1 MKYDMTTFFKDG
13 FYTGDVDIN
22 VQIFDDVKFPSID
35 YNPEDLKLPD
45 NCKQEIKKVQEQLEE
60 VISETYPKFE
70 LTEEPGL
77 WNGVTKENN
86 EFHNDFVAGDKF
98 NSNILVYLDEGNDM
112 NENYIEIAGEDILDK
127 DGIPYGVSK
136 CRIFCRPGQFVW
148 LNQSPQFEHRAN
160 NGSGNRRLIHFAYYI
175 PEIKK

>member
-70 LTEEPGL
+70 LTAKHKL
-77 WNGVTKENN
+77 
-86 EFHNDFVAGDKF
+86 DLLQ
-98 NSNILVYLDEGNDM
+98 IL
-112 NENYIEIAGEDILDK
+112 EISFKSELYF
-127 DGIPYGVSK
+127 P
-136 CRIFCRPGQFVW
+136 
-148 LNQSPQFEHRAN
+148 
-160 NGSGNRRLIHFAYYI
+160 
-175 PEIKK
+175 

>member
-13 FYTGDVDIN
+13 FYTGEVDLN
-22 VQIFDDVKFPSID
+22 VQLFDDIKFPSID
-35 YNPEDLKLPD
+35 YDAKDLILPD
-45 NCKQEIKKVQEQLEE
+45 TCKQEIKKVQEQLEE

-86 EFHNDFVAGDKF
+86 ALKSNDTNVAGDKF
-98 NSNILVYLDEGNDM
+98 NSNILVYLDEGNDD
-112 NENYIEIAGEDILDK
+112 NENYIEIL
-127 DGIPYGVSK
+127 GVDK
-136 CRIFCRPGQFVW
+136 CRVFCRPGQFVW

-160 NGSGNRRLIHFAYYI
+160 NGRGNRRLLHFAYYI

>member
-13 FYTGDVDIN
+13 FYTGEVDLN
-22 VQIFDDVKFPSID
+22 VQLFDDVKFPSID
-35 YNPEDLKLPD
+35 YDAKDLILPD
-45 NCKQEIKKVQEQLEE
+45 TCKQEIKKVQEQLEE

-70 LTEEPGL
+70 LTEEVGL
-77 WNGVTKENN
+77 WNGVTKDNN

-98 NSNILVYLDEGNDM
+98 NSNILVYLDEGNDD
-112 NENYIEIAGEDILDK
+112 NENYIEIL
-127 DGIPYGVSK
+127 GVDK
-136 CRIFCRPGQFVW
+136 CRVFCRPGQFVW

-160 NGSGNRRLIHFAYYI
+160 NGRGNRRLLHFAYYI

>member
-13 FYTGDVDIN
+13 FYTGEVDLN
-22 VQIFDDVKFPSID
+22 VQLFDDVKFPSID
-35 YNPEDLKLPD
+35 YDAKDLILPD
-45 NCKQEIKKVQEQLEE
+45 ICKQEITNVQEQLEE

-70 LTEEPGL
+70 LTEEVGL
-77 WNGVTKENN
+77 WNGVTKDNN

-98 NSNILVYLDEGNDM
+98 NSNILVYLDEGNDD
-112 NENYIEIAGEDILDK
+112 NENYIEIKGED
-127 DGIPYGVSK
+127 K
-136 CRIFCRPGQFVW
+136 CRIFCNPGQFVW

-160 NGSGNRRLIHFAYYI
+160 NGRGNRRLLHFAYYI